1 MNKRP
6 DRTSSL
12 ALQLL
17 QACLVWCSQA
27 ATLTFAADARASGPP
42 ALPALPALPASAA
55 DDEVS
60 NGPARAWLVVARHL
74 RTTCRQDDDCRSLA
88 IGFRACGGP
97 EGFVAWSAS
106 STDADALRIAARH
119 YERARRTQAAALGEA
134 STCDILSD
142 PGAFCARPA
151 AAGAGAASGQCTL
164 HQRQGAL
171 R

>member
-1 MNKRP
+1 MDKQP

-12 ALQLL
+12 ALHLL
-17 QACLVWCSQA
+17 QACLVWCSPA
-27 ATLTFAADARASGPP
+27 ATLTLAADARASGPP
-42 ALPALPALPASAA
+42 ASPVLPAAA
-55 DDEVS
+55 AGDEVS
-60 NGPARAWLVVARHL
+60 KGPARAWLVVARHL
-74 RTTCRQDDDCRSLA
+74 RTACRQDDDCRSLA

-106 STDADALRIAARH
+106 STDADALRTAARH

-151 AAGAGAASGQCTL
+151 AAAAGASGQCTL
-164 HQRQGAL
+164 HQPQGAL

>member
-12 ALQLL
+12 ALHLL
-17 QACLVWCSQA
+17 QACVVWCSQA
-27 ATLTFAADARASGPP
+27 ATLTYAPGAHASGPP
-42 ALPALPALPASAA
+42 ALPASAA
-55 DDEVS
+55 ADEVS
-60 NGPARAWLVVARHL
+60 NGPAQAWLAVARHL
-74 RTTCRQDDDCRSLA
+74 RTACRQDDDCRSLG

-106 STDADALRIAARH
+106 NTDADALLTAARH
-119 YERARRTQAAALGEA
+119 YERARRKQAAALGEA
-134 STCDILSD
+134 STCEILSD
-142 PGAFCARPA
+142 PGAYCARPAPA
-151 AAGAGAASGQCTL
+151 AAGAASRQCTL

>member
-12 ALQLL
+12 ALHLL
-17 QACLVWCSQA
+17 QACVVWCSQA
-27 ATLTFAADARASGPP
+27 ATLTFAPDARASGPS
-42 ALPALPALPASAA
+42 ALPALPASAA
-55 DDEVS
+55 GVEVS

-74 RTTCRQDDDCRSLA
+74 RTACRQDDDCRSLA

-106 STDADALRIAARH
+106 STDADALRTAARH
-119 YERARRTQAAALGEA
+119 YERARRKQAAALGEA
-134 STCDILSD
+134 STCEILSD
-142 PGAFCARPA
+142 PGAYCARPA
-151 AAGAGAASGQCTL
+151 GAGAGAASGQCTL
-164 HQRQGAL
+164 HQPQGAL